1 MNMNARWN
9 GLFFLAC
16 TLLSAC
22 APAFVGG
29 GMVATTSVVGEHRTV
44 DSNLEDS
51 WIGMKIRSY
60 YVQSPLVRIG
70 NIGVSVYNGKVLLTG
85 SATNQEEMDEA
96 IRLAKN
102 TRGVLGVHSEIK
114 LQYVSPS
121 ELATDAFVTQKVK
134 LKLLADDSVHG
145 LDIHV
150 KTTKG
155 VVYLTGEV
163 HTIRERDQAIKIVRE
178 VGGVR
183 EVVSYID
190 VRAAKPLFGN

>member
-1 MNMNARWN
+1 MNMDMGWK
-9 GLFFLAC
+9 GLFLLAC

-22 APAFVGG
+22 APVLVGG
-29 GMVATTSVVGEHRTV
+29 GMVATTSVVGERRAV

-51 WIGMKIRSY
+51 WVGMKIRSY
-60 YVQSPLVRIG
+60 YVQSPLVRVG

-85 SATNQEEMDEA
+85 SAANQEEIDEA
-96 IRLAKN
+96 IRIAKN
-102 TRGVLGVHSEIK
+102 TRGVLAVHSEIK
-114 LQYVSPS
+114 QQYVSPS
-121 ELATDAFVTQKVK
+121 ELANDAFITQKVK
-134 LKLLADDSVHG
+134 IKLLADDSVHG

-155 VVYLTGEV
+155 VVYLTGSV
-163 HTIRERDQAIKIVRE
+163 RSLRERDQAIKLVRE

-190 VRAAKPLFGN
+190 VQAVKPVFGY